1 MPTPRFTNLCC
12 GIAFAGANWN
22 HGLVASPPMQIP
34 VLLDRSQDA
43 SLTEQL
49 AEQLRNA
56 IRHGRIASGTRL
68 PSSRQLSEQLDVSRN
83 TVVRAYD
90 QLTMEGY
97 VDSRPASGM
106 FTALHP
112 PDELTHPRDGTGPP
126 TSGDRA
132 VDMPMPLSMPR
143 APMLTAQHR
152 GRISFDF
159 FPGRPNAALFP
170 LKTWRRLIHTAL
182 SHGGALGLS
191 DYGDPSG
198 LPALRSAIAHHLA
211 AARGVIADAAQIV
224 IVAGVQEGINIA
236 ARLFLAPGTVA
247 AVETPCYQGAAFAF
261 EAAGGGLASVPVDE
275 DGLIPEDLPK
285 RPAALLYLTPSHQYP
300 TGHTLSLERRNAL
313 IAWARR
319 TGCYILEDDYGGD
332 FRYEG
337 SPLPAIAGMAP
348 DCAIYLGTFSTSLGA
363 GLRLGYL
370 VVPPHLADAARQAK
384 MLLNGG
390 APWLEQAALAEM
402 IHSGSYAAHLTRI
415 RAHYRDNRDSL
426 LAALHRHFGDVAI
439 SGDAAGLHIF
449 WELPPG
455 VPDAAT
461 LEGVARRAR
470 VGIYSLRAAAAHEPQ
485 PSSLSRRGIVLGY
498 ASLTPRQIEQG
509 IARLSDAI
517 DETLDNE
524 PAFLSEVL
532 VNAPISLRALAR
544 PSVARRPHLA
554 PQLRQRPA
562 LHRIPRR
569 QAPSWPNVTAEGGI
583 GMPIV
588 SGIYRYPI
596 KGLSPQ
602 PLTGVA
608 LEADKPFPFD
618 RVFALTRPGVPIDPD
633 EPRWAKK
640 GLFIML
646 MLEEQLAQVQTHLD
660 IDTLR
665 LTITAKGEELL
676 SADLDGEADRAAVE
690 RFFQRLV
697 PKLVVPPRL
706 VRARGG
712 HFMDKPD
719 NVMSLI
725 NLATVRSLEELWG
738 YRIDPLRFRANF
750 YIDGANPWQEFDW
763 IGSDIRL
770 GDAVFRVDRRN
781 GRCSATNVDPR
792 TGTRDLDIPG
802 SLRASFGHKDLGVY
816 LVARQGGKV
825 VVGDPV
831 DCPDVVLP
839 GAMAAPRAATP
850 GMGHRSYICRG
861 CYFIYDEA
869 QGIPS
874 QAIPPG
880 TPFAALPDTWRC
892 PDCGTDKTTFRPHV
906 ATAAIPQ
913 AGRS

>member
-1 MPTPRFTNLCC
+1 
-12 GIAFAGANWN
+12 
-22 HGLVASPPMQIP
+22 MQIP
-34 VLLDRSQDA
+34 VLLDRSQNA

-56 IRHGRIASGTRL
+56 IRQGRIASGTRL
-68 PSSRQLSEQLDVSRN
+68 PSSRQLSEQLEISRN
-83 TVVRAYD
+83 TVVRAYE

-106 FTALHP
+106 FAALHP
-112 PDELTHPRDGTGPP
+112 PDELTRPRDGAADPP
-126 TSGDRA
+126 PQGGRA
-132 VDMPMPLSMPR
+132 VDMPMPLLTPR
-143 APMLTAQHR
+143 APVLAAQHR

-170 LKTWRRLIHTAL
+170 IKTWRRLIHTAL

-191 DYGDPSG
+191 DYGDPGG
-198 LPALRSAIAHHLA
+198 LPALRSALAHHLA
-211 AARGVIADAAQIV
+211 AARGVIADPAQIV
-224 IVAGVQEGINIA
+224 IVAGIQEGINIA

-261 EAAGGGLASVPVDE
+261 EAAGSTLASVPVDE
-275 DGLIPEDLPK
+275 DGLIPDDLPK

-300 TGHTLSLERRNAL
+300 TGHTFSLARRHAVT
-313 IAWARR
+313 AWARR
-319 TGCYILEDDYGGD
+319 TGCYILEDDYDSD

-348 DCAIYLGTFSTSLGA
+348 DCTIHLGTFSKSLGA
-363 GLRLGYL
+363 GLRLGYM
-370 VVPPHLADAARQAK
+370 VVPAHLAEAARQVK
-384 MLLNGG
+384 MLFNSGN
-390 APWLEQAALAEM
+390 PWLEQAALAEM
-402 IHSGSYAAHLTRI
+402 IRSGSYAAHLTRI
-415 RAHYRDNRDSL
+415 RAHYRENRDCL
-426 LAALHRHFGDVAI
+426 LVSLHRHFGEVAI
-439 SGDAAGLHIF
+439 SGDAAGLHVF

-461 LEGVARRAR
+461 LEGLARRAR
-470 VGIYSLRAAAAHEPQ
+470 VGIYSLRSAAAHEPQ
-485 PSSLSRRGIVLGY
+485 PSALSRRGIVLGY

-509 IARLSDAI
+509 VARLSDAI

-524 PAFLSEVL
+524 PAFLSELL

-562 LHRIPRR
+562 LHAVPPR
-569 QAPSWPNVTAEGGI
+569 QAPSWANVTAAGGI
-583 GMPIV
+583 GMTIV

-602 PLTGVA
+602 PLPGIA

-633 EPRWAKK
+633 EPKWAKK

-646 MLEEQLAQVQTHLD
+646 MLEEQLAQVQTRLD
-660 IDTLR
+660 IDTMH
-665 LTITAKGEELL
+665 LTIAANGTQLL
-676 SADLDGEADRAAVE
+676 AANLDSEADRAEVE

-697 PKLVVPPRL
+697 AKLPVPPRL
-706 VRARGG
+706 VRARRG

-725 NLATVRSLEELWG
+725 NVATVRSLEELWG
-738 YRIDPLRFRANF
+738 CKIDPLRFRANF
-750 YIDGANPWQEFDW
+750 YIDGAKPWQEFDW

-781 GRCSATNVDPR
+781 GRCSATNVDPL
-792 TGTRDLDIPG
+792 TGVRDLDIPG

-816 LVARQGGKV
+816 LVARKGGKV

-831 DCPDVVLP
+831 HYPNDAVP
-839 GAMAAPRAATP
+839 GETAPPRAATP
-850 GMGHRSYICRG
+850 VVGNRTHICRG

-869 QGIPS
+869 QGVSQQSIPG
-874 QAIPPG
+874 G

-892 PDCGTDKTTFRPHV
+892 PDCGTDKSTFRPHPLNGSS
-906 ATAAIPQ
+906 A
-913 AGRS
+913 

>member
-1 MPTPRFTNLCC
+1 
-12 GIAFAGANWN
+12 
-22 HGLVASPPMQIP
+22 MQIP
-34 VLLDRSQDA
+34 VLLDRSQTA
-43 SLTEQL
+43 SLTVQL

-56 IRHGRIASGTRL
+56 IRQGRIASGTRL
-68 PSSRQLSEQLDVSRN
+68 PSSRQLSEQLDISRN
-83 TVVRAYD
+83 TVVRAYE

-106 FTALHP
+106 FAALHP
-112 PDELTHPRDGTGPP
+112 PDELTHPRDGGADSSVP
-126 TSGDRA
+126 SSRA
-132 VDMPMPLSMPR
+132 VEMPMPLLTPR
-143 APMLTAQHR
+143 APMLASQHR

-159 FPGRPNAALFP
+159 FPGRPNPALFP
-170 LKTWRRLIHTAL
+170 IKTWRRLIHTAL

-191 DYGDPSG
+191 DYGDPGG
-198 LPALRSAIAHHLA
+198 LPALRAAIAHHLA
-211 AARGVIADAAQIV
+211 AARGVIADPAQIV
-224 IVAGVQEGINIA
+224 IVAGIQEGINIA
-236 ARLFLAPGTVA
+236 ARLFLAPGAVA

-261 EAAGGGLASVPVDE
+261 EAAGSALASVPVDE
-275 DGLIPEDLPK
+275 DGLITEDLPK

-300 TGHTLSLERRNAL
+300 TGHTLSLARRHAA

-348 DCAIYLGTFSTSLGA
+348 DCAIHLGTFSTSLGA
-363 GLRLGYL
+363 GLRLGYM

-390 APWLEQAALAEM
+390 NPWLEQAALAEM
-402 IHSGSYAAHLTRI
+402 IRSGSYAAHLTRI
-415 RAHYRDNRDSL
+415 RAHYRENRDSL
-426 LAALHRHFGDVAI
+426 LASLRRHFGDVAI
-439 SGDAAGLHIF
+439 SGDAAGLHVF

-461 LEGVARRAR
+461 LEVLARRTR
-470 VGIYSLRAAAAHEPQ
+470 VGVYSLRAAAAHEPQ
-485 PSSLSRRGIVLGY
+485 PSALSRRGIVLGY
-498 ASLTPRQIEQG
+498 AALTPRQIEQG

-524 PAFLSEVL
+524 PAFLSELL

-544 PSVARRPHLA
+544 PAVVVRRPHLA

-562 LHRIPRR
+562 LHPVPPR
-569 QAPSWPNVTAEGGI
+569 QAPSWANVTGEGGI

-602 PLTGVA
+602 PLPGIV

-633 EPRWAKK
+633 KPKWAKK

-646 MLEEQLAQVQTHLD
+646 MLEEQLAQVRTHLD
-660 IDTLR
+660 IETLR
-665 LTITAKGEELL
+665 LTIAGNGEQLL
-676 SADLDGEADRAAVE
+676 EADLNSETDRAEVE

-697 PKLVVPPRL
+697 SKLPVPPRL

-738 YRIDPLRFRANF
+738 YKIDPLRFRANF
-750 YIDGANPWQEFDW
+750 YIDGARPWQEFDW

-770 GDAVFRVDRRN
+770 GDALFRVDRRN

-792 TGTRDLDIPG
+792 TGIRDRDIPG
-802 SLRASFGHKDLGVY
+802 SLRAAFGHKDLGVY

-831 DCPDVVLP
+831 DCSDAGVP
-839 GAMAAPRAATP
+839 GETAAAPAVAPPTS
-850 GMGHRSYICRG
+850 GHRSFICRG
-861 CYFIYDEA
+861 CYFIYEEA
-869 QGIPS
+869 RGLPQ

-880 TPFAALPDTWRC
+880 TSFATIPETWRC
-892 PDCGTDKTTFRPHV
+892 PDCGTDKSTFRPHSV
-906 ATAAIPQ
+906 NGSISPP
-913 AGRS
+913 

>member
-1 MPTPRFTNLCC
+1 
-12 GIAFAGANWN
+12 
-22 HGLVASPPMQIP
+22 MQIP

-56 IRHGRIASGTRL
+56 IRQGRIASGTRM
-68 PSSRQLSEQLDVSRN
+68 PSSRQLSEQLEISRN
-83 TVVRAYD
+83 TVVRAYE

-106 FTALHP
+106 FAALHP
-112 PDELTHPRDGTGPP
+112 PEELAHPRDGGPDEP
-126 TSGDRA
+126 LHGNRA
-132 VDMPMPLSMPR
+132 VDMPMPLLTPR
-143 APMLTAQHR
+143 APVLAAQHR

-182 SHGGALGLS
+182 SHGGALHLA
-191 DYGDPSG
+191 DYGDPGG

-211 AARGVIADAAQIV
+211 AARGIIADPAQIV
-224 IVAGVQEGINIA
+224 VIAGIQEGINIA

-247 AVETPCYQGAAFAF
+247 ALETPCYQGAAFAF
-261 EAAGGGLASVPVDE
+261 EAAGSALASVPVDE

-300 TGHTLSLERRNAL
+300 TGHTFSLARRHAV

-319 TGCYILEDDYGGD
+319 TGCYILEDDYGSD

-337 SPLPAIAGMAP
+337 SPLPAIAAIAP
-348 DCAIYLGTFSTSLGA
+348 DCTIHLGTFSKSLGA
-363 GLRLGYL
+363 GLRLGYM
-370 VVPPHLADAARQAK
+370 VVPPHLVEASRQAK
-384 MLLNGG
+384 MLFNSGN
-390 APWLEQAALAEM
+390 PWLEQAALAEM
-402 IHSGSYAAHLTRI
+402 IRSGSYAAHLTRI
-415 RAHYRDNRDSL
+415 RAHYRENRDCL
-426 LAALHRHFGDVAI
+426 LASLHRHFGDVAI
-439 SGDAAGLHIF
+439 SGDSAGLHVF

-461 LEGVARRAR
+461 LEGLARRTR
-470 VGIYSLRAAAAHEPQ
+470 VGIYSLCSAAAHEPQ
-485 PSSLSRRGIVLGY
+485 PSALSRRGIVLGY

-524 PAFLSEVL
+524 PAFLSELL

-562 LHRIPRR
+562 LHAVTPR
-569 QAPSWPNVTAEGGI
+569 QAPSSANVTAEGGI

-602 PLTGVA
+602 PLPGVA
-608 LEADKPFPFD
+608 VEADKPFPFD
-618 RVFALTRPGVPIDPD
+618 RVFALTRPDVPIDPD
-633 EPRWAKK
+633 EPKWAKK

-646 MLEEQLAQVQTHLD
+646 MLEEQLAQVQTHLN

-665 LTITAKGEELL
+665 LTIARNGEDVLA
-676 SADLDGEADRAAVE
+676 ADLNSDADRAEVE
-690 RFFQRLV
+690 RFFQHLV
-697 PKLVVPPRL
+697 AKLPGPPRL
-706 VRARGG
+706 VRARNG

-719 NVMSLI
+719 NVISLI

-738 YRIDPLRFRANF
+738 DKIDPLRFRANF

-763 IGSDIRL
+763 IGGDITL

-792 TGTRDLDIPG
+792 TGVRDLDIPG

-816 LVARQGGKV
+816 LVARTGGKV

-831 DCPDVVLP
+831 DCPDGAIP
-839 GAMAAPRAATP
+839 GETATLRAAVLAA
-850 GMGHRSYICRG
+850 GHRSYICRG

-869 QGIPS
+869 QGVPQQSI
-874 QAIPPG
+874 AAG
-880 TPFAALPDTWRC
+880 TPFAVLPDTWRC
-892 PDCGTDKTTFRPHV
+892 PDCGTDKSTFRPH
-906 ATAAIPQ
+906 P
-913 AGRS
+913 RSRAPG

>member
-1 MPTPRFTNLCC
+1 
-12 GIAFAGANWN
+12 
-22 HGLVASPPMQIP
+22 MQIP
-34 VLLDRSQDA
+34 VLLDRSQDS

-56 IRHGRIASGTRL
+56 IRQGRIASGTRL
-68 PSSRQLSEQLDVSRN
+68 PSSRQLSEQLEISRN
-83 TVVRAYD
+83 TVVRAYE
-90 QLTMEGY
+90 QLAMEGY

-106 FTALHP
+106 FAALHP
-112 PDELTHPRDGTGPP
+112 PDELTRPRDGGAADAP
-126 TSGDRA
+126 TQGSRA
-132 VDMPMPLSMPR
+132 VDMPKPLLTPR
-143 APMLTAQHR
+143 APVLAPQHR

-170 LKTWRRLIHTAL
+170 IKTWRRLIHTAL

-191 DYGDPSG
+191 DYGDPGG

-211 AARGVIADAAQIV
+211 AARGVIADPAQIV
-224 IVAGVQEGINIA
+224 IVAGIQEGINIA

-261 EAAGGGLASVPVDE
+261 EAAGSPLASVPVDE

-300 TGHTLSLERRNAL
+300 TGYTFSLARRRAV

-319 TGCYILEDDYGGD
+319 TGCYILEDDYDSD

-348 DCAIYLGTFSTSLGA
+348 DCTIHLGTFSKSLGA
-363 GLRLGYL
+363 GLRLGYM
-370 VVPPHLADAARQAK
+370 VVPPHLAEAARQVK
-384 MLLNGG
+384 MLFSSGN
-390 APWLEQAALAEM
+390 PWLEQAALAEM
-402 IHSGSYAAHLTRI
+402 IRSGSYAAHLTRI
-415 RAHYRDNRDSL
+415 RAHYRENRDCL
-426 LAALHRHFGDVAI
+426 LASLHRHFGEVAI
-439 SGDAAGLHIF
+439 SGDAAGLHVF

-455 VPDAAT
+455 VPDAGT
-461 LEGVARRAR
+461 LEGLARRTR
-470 VGIYSLRAAAAHEPQ
+470 VGIYSLRSAAAHEPQ
-485 PSSLSRRGIVLGY
+485 PSALSRRGIVLGY

-524 PAFLSEVL
+524 PAFLSELL

-544 PSVARRPHLA
+544 PSVVRRPHLA

-562 LHRIPRR
+562 LHTVPLR
-569 QAPSWPNVTAEGGI
+569 QAPSWANVTAEGGI

-602 PLTGVA
+602 PLSGVV
-608 LEADKPFPFD
+608 LEAEKPFPFD

-633 EPRWAKK
+633 EPKWAKK

-660 IDTLR
+660 LDTLR
-665 LTITAKGEELL
+665 LTIAANGTQLL
-676 SADLDGEADRAAVE
+676 AADLGSEADRAEVE
-690 RFFQRLV
+690 RLFQRLV
-697 PKLVVPPRL
+697 AKLPVPPRL

-738 YRIDPLRFRANF
+738 YKIDPLRFRANF

-792 TGTRDLDIPG
+792 TGVRDLDIPG
-802 SLRASFGHKDLGVY
+802 SLRASFGHKDLGIY
-816 LVARQGGKV
+816 LVARKGGKV

-831 DCPDVVLP
+831 DCPNNAVP
-839 GAMAAPRAATP
+839 GETVTPRAATHV
-850 GMGHRSYICRG
+850 GGHRSYICRG

-869 QGIPS
+869 QGTS
-874 QAIPPG
+874 QQPNSPG

-892 PDCGTDKTTFRPHV
+892 PDCGTDKSTFRPH
-906 ATAAIPQ
+906 PRH
-913 AGRS
+913 GSSD

>member
-1 MPTPRFTNLCC
+1 
-12 GIAFAGANWN
+12 
-22 HGLVASPPMQIP
+22 MQIP
-34 VLLDRSQDA
+34 VLLDRSQTA
-43 SLTEQL
+43 SLTVQL

-56 IRHGRIASGTRL
+56 IRQGRIASGTRL

-83 TVVRAYD
+83 TVVRAYE

-106 FTALHP
+106 FAALHS
-112 PDELTHPRDGTGPP
+112 PDELTHPSEGSADSRVPF
-126 TSGDRA
+126 SRA
-132 VDMPMPLSMPR
+132 VEMPMPLLTPR
-143 APMLTAQHR
+143 APMLASQHR

-159 FPGRPNAALFP
+159 FPGRPNPALFP
-170 LKTWRRLIHTAL
+170 IKTWRRLIRTAL

-191 DYGDPSG
+191 DYGDPGG
-198 LPALRSAIAHHLA
+198 LPALRTSIAHHLA
-211 AARGVIADAAQIV
+211 AARGVIADPAQIV
-224 IVAGVQEGINIA
+224 IVAGIQEGINIA

-261 EAAGGGLASVPVDE
+261 EAAGSALASVPVDE
-275 DGLIPEDLPK
+275 DGLITEDLPK

-300 TGHTLSLERRNAL
+300 TGHTLSLARRHAA

-348 DCAIYLGTFSTSLGA
+348 DCAIHLGTFSTSLGA
-363 GLRLGYL
+363 GLRLGYMVL
-370 VVPPHLADAARQAK
+370 PPHLADAARQAK

-390 APWLEQAALAEM
+390 NPWLEQAALAEM
-402 IHSGSYAAHLTRI
+402 IRSGSYAAHLTRI

-426 LAALHRHFGDVAI
+426 LASLRRHFGDVAI
-439 SGDAAGLHIF
+439 SGDAGGLHVF

-461 LEGVARRAR
+461 LEGLARRTR
-470 VGIYSLRAAAAHEPQ
+470 VGIYALRSAAAHEPQ
-485 PSSLSRRGIVLGY
+485 PSALSRRGIVLGY
-498 ASLTPRQIEQG
+498 AALTPRQIEQG

-524 PAFLSEVL
+524 PAFLSELL

-544 PSVARRPHLA
+544 PAVVARRPHLA

-562 LHRIPRR
+562 LHPVPPR
-569 QAPSWPNVTAEGGI
+569 QARSWANVTREGGI

-602 PLTGVA
+602 PLPGIV

-633 EPRWAKK
+633 KPKWAKK

-646 MLEEQLAQVQTHLD
+646 MLEEQLAQVRTHLD
-660 IDTLR
+660 IETMR
-665 LTITAKGEELL
+665 LTIAGNGEQLL
-676 SADLDGEADRAAVE
+676 EADLDSETDRAEVE

-697 PKLVVPPRL
+697 SKLPVPPRL
-706 VRARGG
+706 VRAHGG

-738 YRIDPLRFRANF
+738 YKIDPLRFRANF
-750 YIDGANPWQEFDW
+750 YIDGARPWQEFDW
-763 IGSDIRL
+763 VGSDIRL
-770 GDAVFRVDRRN
+770 GDALFRVDRRN
-781 GRCSATNVDPR
+781 GRCSATNVDPL
-792 TGTRDLDIPG
+792 TGIRDRDIPG
-802 SLRASFGHKDLGVY
+802 SLRAAFGHKDLGVY

-831 DCPDVVLP
+831 ECSDAGGRDE
-839 GAMAAPRAATP
+839 AKAAPGVAPPAS
-850 GMGHRSYICRG
+850 GHRSFICRG
-861 CYFIYDEA
+861 CYFIYEEA
-869 QGIPS
+869 RGLPQ

-880 TPFAALPDTWRC
+880 TSFAAIPETWRC
-892 PDCGTDKTTFRPHV
+892 PDCGTDKTNFRPYQPS
-906 ATAAIPQ
+906 I
-913 AGRS
+913 AGAQPA